1 LSIANL
7 AIAGEDF
14 ERAIKLDKRYAD
26 AYNNLGVVYY
36 ADKNAGK
43 AIKQYKKAI
52 ELHAD
57 VAPFHNNLGA
67 AYFQKKDFDKAVQSY
82 SEALRLDPGIFE
94 RTAKYYREIGVD
106 SATVGIVVPMPGTQL
121 FAQMQREGRLL
132 TTNWDKYNGKVDA
145 VFRPARMTA
154 GELEHGAAWFAD
166 RFYSLPSIF
175 YRLLVK
181 SGVGLWWNIPPQSR
195 LPAGAHATPGGR
207 LRCAWRRFFLHDG
220 LKRVVT
226 RSDGIL
232 EHRG

>member
-1 LSIANL
+1 MAEAAASGCKAVFIGLETISQSS
-7 AIAGEDF
+7 
-14 ERAIKLDKRYAD
+14 LDAQGKGFNQVARYAT
-26 AYNNLGVVYY
+26 AVHNLHRHG
-36 ADKNAGK
+36 
-43 AIKQYKKAI
+43 I
-52 ELHAD
+52 
-57 VAPFHNNLGA
+57 
-67 AYFQKKDFDKAVQSY
+67 AVQ
-82 SEALRLDPGIFE
+82 AGTMFGLDGDDPGIFE

-181 SGVGLWWNIPPQSR
+181 SGVGLWWNIPRNLGYR
-195 LPAGAHATPGGR
+195 LALTQRPEVDFDAPGAGSFSMMG
-207 LRCAWRRFFLHDG
+207 
-220 LKRVVT
+220 
-226 RSDGIL
+226 
-232 EHRG
+232 